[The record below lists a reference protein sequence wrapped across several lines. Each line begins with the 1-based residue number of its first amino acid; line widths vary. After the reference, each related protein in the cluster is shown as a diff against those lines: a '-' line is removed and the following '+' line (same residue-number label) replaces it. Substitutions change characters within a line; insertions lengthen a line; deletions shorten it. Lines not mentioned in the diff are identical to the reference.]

1 MQNGWI
7 KLHRKI
13 QDNPIYSNSNM
24 LKLWI
29 HCLLKATHKGRSQLI
44 GNQMVQLSPGEF
56 VTGRESLSEEF
67 NKGVKASEVI
77 SAITLWRWLNNF
89 ETWGMLNIKKTTKY
103 SVVTVTNWSEHQQDE
118 QQVNNKRTTDEQQV
132 NTNKNV
138 KNVKNDKKGSPKQ
151 VYDETSPPFIL
162 AKFFLEQIQKN
173 NPDHREPNLQT
184 WSDDIRKILEL
195 DQRDKKEVAQLMKW
209 VQQDEFE
216 MVNVLSPS
224 KLRKRYDQLK
234 MKMGQSQ
241 GQATH
246 VAASTQYKDLG
257 GREY

>member
-7 KLHRKI
+7 KLHRELLEKPI
-13 QDNPIYSNSNM
+13 WESSTPEQKTILITLLAMANHKEKEWEWRGEKYVAKPGQFVTSLPSIVEKSGKGISVQNVRTALKRFEKLGFLTDESTKQNRLITLLNWGLYQQGQDDLTDELTVNQQTTN
-24 LKLWI
+24 
-29 HCLLKATHKGRSQLI
+29 SQL
-44 GNQMVQLSPGEF
+44 
-56 VTGRESLSEEF
+56 T
-67 NKGVKASEVI
+67 A
-77 SAITLWRWLNNF
+77 
-89 ETWGMLNIKKTTKY
+89 
-103 SVVTVTNWSEHQQDE
+103 
-118 QQVNNKRTTDEQQV
+118 
-132 NTNKNV
+132 NKNV
-138 KNVKNDKKGSPKQ
+138 RKKEGKKESPKQ

-162 AKFFLEQIQKN
+162 ARFFLEQIQKN

-246 VAASTQYKDLG
+246 VATSTQYKDLG

>member
-7 KLHRKI
+7 KLHRELLEKPI
-13 QDNPIYSNSNM
+13 WESSTPEQKTILITLLAMANHKEKEWEWRGEKYVAKPGQFVTSLPSIVEKSGKGISVQNVRTALKRFEKLGFLTDESTKQNRLITLLNWGLYQQGQDDLTDELTVNQQTTN
-24 LKLWI
+24 
-29 HCLLKATHKGRSQLI
+29 SQL
-44 GNQMVQLSPGEF
+44 
-56 VTGRESLSEEF
+56 T
-67 NKGVKASEVI
+67 A
-77 SAITLWRWLNNF
+77 
-89 ETWGMLNIKKTTKY
+89 
-103 SVVTVTNWSEHQQDE
+103 
-118 QQVNNKRTTDEQQV
+118 
-132 NTNKNV
+132 NKNV
-138 KNVKNDKKGSPKQ
+138 RKKEGKKESPKQ

-246 VAASTQYKDLG
+246 VATSTQYKDLG